1 MNLSIVAVALMSAFV
16 AYTNGANDVSKG
28 IATLAG
34 SGISGYRRA
43 ILWGALWTTC
53 GGIAAF
59 GLSHALVT
67 TFGKGLLS
75 AGVTSTLSAALAT
88 LIGAGLWV
96 GMATKWGFPVSTTHA
111 IVGSI
116 AGVAAI
122 SYGPAGMNWTVV
134 ASKVALPLLLSPV
147 ASLLISATILKVWN
161 LLSPSG
167 ADCLC
172 AEIVE
177 QRPLLAMAS
186 GNVVASSAMPAIKV
200 VACREDE
207 PSPLST
213 RAFSLTFDHLHWLTS
228 AGTSFARG
236 LNDAPKMVAIG
247 LAAVTIAG
255 VPFPSFLAYV
265 IVAGGMLAGS
275 LQAGRRVTTVLAE
288 KITPMNHRDGFVA
301 NLVTSLLVG
310 SGTFLG
316 LPMSTTHVS
325 TGAIIGLGVQS
336 DVAVDWK
343 RVREMILAWVV
354 TLPAGALFGILAYA
368 PLRWVFGMQ

>member
-1 MNLSIVAVALMSAFV
+1 MNLSIVAVALISAFV

-67 TFGKGLLS
+67 TFGKRLLS
-75 AGVTSTLSAALAT
+75 AGVTPTLSAALAT

-122 SYGPAGMNWTVV
+122 TYGPAEMNWTVV

-147 ASLLISATILKVWN
+147 ASLLISAAILSIWN

-172 AEIVE
+172 AEILE
-177 QRPLLAMAS
+177 QRAFAMGS
-186 GNVVASSAMPAIKV
+186 SNFVASSAFPAVKII
-200 VACREDE
+200 ACREGE
-207 PSPLST
+207 ASARSSPT
-213 RAFSLTFDHLHWLTS
+213 FSLTFDHLHWVTS

-236 LNDAPKMVAIG
+236 LNDAPKMVAIA
-247 LAAVTIAG
+247 LAAMTISG
-255 VPFPSFLAYV
+255 VVLPSSFLAYV

-288 KITPMNHRDGFVA
+288 KIIPMNHREGFVA

-310 SGTFLG
+310 PGAFLG

-325 TGAIIGLGVQS
+325 TGAIIGLGMQRGG
-336 DVAVDWK
+336 AVDWK

-354 TLPAGALFGILAYA
+354 TLPAGALFGVLAYA
-368 PLRWVFGMQ
+368 LLRCIFGMQ

>member
-1 MNLSIVAVALMSAFV
+1 MNLSIVAVALISAFV

-67 TFGKGLLS
+67 TFGKRLLS
-75 AGVTSTLSAALAT
+75 AGVTPTLSAALAM
-88 LIGAGLWV
+88 LIGTGLWV

-116 AGVAAI
+116 AGVGAI
-122 SYGPAGMNWTVV
+122 TYGPAGMNWTVV
-134 ASKVALPLLLSPV
+134 ATKVALPLLLSPV
-147 ASLLISATILKVWN
+147 ASLLISAAILRMWN

-172 AEIVE
+172 AEIRE
-177 QRPLLAMAS
+177 QRAFAMAS
-186 GNVVASSAMPAIKV
+186 GDFVATSAVPAIKV

-207 PSPLST
+207 SSALST
-213 RAFSLTFDHLHWLTS
+213 RAFSLTLDHLHWLTS

-247 LAAVTIAG
+247 LAALTISG
-255 VPFPSFLAYV
+255 VLLPSFLAYV
-265 IVAGGMLAGS
+265 IVAGAMLAGS

-288 KITPMNHRDGFVA
+288 KITPMDHREGFVA

-310 SGTFLG
+310 PGAFLG

-325 TGAIIGLGVQS
+325 TGAIIGLGLQKGG
-336 DVAVDWK
+336 AVDWK
-343 RVREMILAWVV
+343 RVREMVLAWVV
-354 TLPAGALFGILAYA
+354 TLPAGALFGVLAYA
-368 PLRWVFGMQ
+368 LLRCIFGMQ